1 MPYTIAPGYI
11 KIGVDFWFKSHFIV
25 LSLVREPNTWFSN
38 HVLGSVSVLRTVIYV
53 TVLTNLGEIA
63 LAELGHG
70 VEKSFLDVLK
80 LRVVLGLQLGDL
92 AHDLG
97 ERLPP
102 EAAVLCV
109 DLEAFV

>member
-1 MPYTIAPGYI
+1 MELELNSVP
-11 KIGVDFWFKSHFIV
+11 FKEE
-25 LSLVREPNTWFSN
+25 LLQPW
-38 HVLGSVSVLRTVIYV
+38 

-109 DLEAFV
+109 DLEAFVYK